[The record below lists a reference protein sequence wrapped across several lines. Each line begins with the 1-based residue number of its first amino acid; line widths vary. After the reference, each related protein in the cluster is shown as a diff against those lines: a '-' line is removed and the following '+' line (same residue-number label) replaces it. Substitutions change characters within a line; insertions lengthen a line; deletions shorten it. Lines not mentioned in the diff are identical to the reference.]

1 MTDGQTD
8 SHVPP
13 KINFVCIGVY
23 NNRNKEVSSVEF
35 ETAYLTSVN
44 PPPGHTE
51 GKKRLASSQ
60 SLTKEFYADLQTLI
74 TVQMVKDKNQL

>member
-1 MTDGQTD
+1 MGYITIET
-8 SHVPP
+8 
-13 KINFVCIGVY
+13 
-23 NNRNKEVSSVEF
+23 KEVSTVDF

-44 PPPGHTE
+44 PPPDHTE